1 MDLQSGIAI
10 STIQQHQQQQYTTDQ
25 PSISPTSNSNYL
37 PRYLLGGGTPQGNT
51 PSRYHQ
57 NTGHPT
63 RRNLSREKSTL
74 TNKDS
79 SSHRNAPWVTGK
91 GNGSGGLGLTKD
103 KTFAPP
109 VEGLYDDESAD
120 KKYSTPN
127 SMYQNQ
133 TSSKINRLE
142 DSFLNGK
149 RESSYG
155 HLMRSDNLNESQ
167 TSEFMNAT
175 RTSIYDSTGVLG
187 QSFASQVSSPTQID
201 PFYTQGEEITSD
213 DVFDECW
220 VTIFGFPPSAATY
233 ILEQFSHYGVIVK
246 HVMLANSNWM
256 HIQYQFKIQAKKA
269 ISKSG
274 RIFGN
279 GIMVGVRPCI
289 DKIAIIG
296 NQEMSSTIQS
306 PDPVNSNISTPKSAA
321 GIRPLVAT
329 YSAVN
334 NQNKVSAEV
343 DTPQKNDGLIAKVM
357 EYMFGW

>member
-91 GNGSGGLGLTKD
+91 
-103 KTFAPP
+103 A
-109 VEGLYDDESAD
+109 
-120 KKYSTPN
+120 
-127 SMYQNQ
+127 
-133 TSSKINRLE
+133 
-142 DSFLNGK
+142 
-149 RESSYG
+149 
-155 HLMRSDNLNESQ
+155 
-167 TSEFMNAT
+167 
-175 RTSIYDSTGVLG
+175 GVLG